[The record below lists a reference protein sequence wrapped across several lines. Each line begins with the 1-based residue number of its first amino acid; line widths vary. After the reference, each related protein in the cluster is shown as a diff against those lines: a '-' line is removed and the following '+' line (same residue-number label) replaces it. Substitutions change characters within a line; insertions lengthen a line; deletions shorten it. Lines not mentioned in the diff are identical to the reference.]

1 MTEPTHLHQGLHCTD
16 CGVIFESINSLQV
29 HIQYHKENLLMKWG
43 TPFPQISPPSPSM
56 TSLQSQSFQPFS
68 SVQHGKSVET
78 YNASAKYAPVQ
89 NLNEHSL
96 SPLPLRGY
104 GEFSNGYRNRL
115 KIDGEP
121 QAEILDLDSHKVHVY
136 QPPEGEKSETEDSHS
151 HSMSPMMSPW
161 HVNKKYYPENTQDSS
176 QHSNSTI
183 QTPLQQ
189 QQQQQQQVPAT
200 PLNLPLPHTL
210 PSMISQ
216 HNGAAKISSPD
227 FTMASSS
234 SLTPPAE
241 SQVSLPQQAYPPTKS
256 SKSGGSWKS
265 NEARRPKT
273 YNCTACNKWFTSS
286 GHLKRHYN
294 TTLHRNA
301 VKQSGVP
308 DPATL
313 PISTHHHPQK
323 DPNFS
328 SKQQQQQIQQQ
339 QHNQQQQQQQQQQ
352 PDTTHHHTGKDS
364 ILGNNN
370 NNCIR
375 DSPNFLAGPSETSR
389 GLLSQQQL
397 STQFPPTPHQSYLPF
412 TTAHPYQE
420 SMTVTHYPNF
430 LPPHVSFTRQVIT
443 NSIIGNLVHIDNHCS
458 VKINHHEYVGGL
470 CGSQDL
476 VCPSP
481 ESSLKIPFPQILFI
495 LLSAL
500 YVLLMNRTVSF
511 LQIGN
516 LKAVSFYM

>member
-1 MTEPTHLHQGLHCTD
+1 MAEPTQIQQGLHCTD

-43 TPFPQISPPSPSM
+43 TSFPQISPPSPSI
-56 TSLQSQSFQPFS
+56 TSLQSQSFAPLP
-68 SVQHGKSVET
+68 SVHHGKTADS
-78 YNASAKYAPVQ
+78 YIPGSKYVPVQ

-115 KIDGEP
+115 KADGEP

-136 QPPEGEKSETEDSHS
+136 QPPEGEKREEDNHS

-161 HVNKKYYPENTQDSS
+161 HVNKPYYPENTQDS
-176 QHSNSTI
+176 NSA
-183 QTPLQQ
+183 LQQ
-189 QQQQQQQVPAT
+189 QPVPPAT
-200 PLNLPLPHTL
+200 LNLPLPHTL
-210 PSMISQ
+210 PPMISQ
-216 HNGAAKISSPD
+216 HNGASNISSPD
-227 FTMASSS
+227 FTMASST

-241 SQVSLPQQAYPPTKS
+241 PPVSIPQQAYPPTKS

-328 SKQQQQQIQQQ
+328 TKQQQQQQV
-339 QHNQQQQQQQQQQ
+339 
-352 PDTTHHHTGKDS
+352 DSTHHQSGNDS
-364 ILGNNN
+364 NLGN

-375 DSPNFLAGPSETSR
+375 DSPNLLAGPSESSR

-397 STQFPPTPHQSYLPF
+397 STHFPTPSPHQAYLPF
-412 TTAHPYQE
+412 TAAHQYHE
-420 SMTVTHYPNF
+420 SMTVTNYPNF
-430 LPPHVSFTRQVIT
+430 LPPHVSLTLQVTI
-443 NSIIGNLVHIDNHCS
+443 NSTTGNLIHIDNHCLAK
-458 VKINHHEYVGGL
+458 VIVIHHENVGGL
-470 CGSQDL
+470 CDSQDL
-476 VCPSP
+476 VLLPESSRYCQDLVHYP
-481 ESSLKIPFPQILFI
+481 ESSLYIPFLDHFLFHLLSALFI
-495 LLSAL
+495 LL
-500 YVLLMNRTVSF
+500 V
-511 LQIGN
+511 N
-516 LKAVSFYM
+516 LTLSCIHVQTGTLKPIPILD